1 MKRFVTI
8 ILSLA
13 LLSASALAQTPGKEP
28 AMSRRDSLQMHFLN
42 RLNQKAAPGYR
53 LYRTDNLWTFLELET
68 ATGRLWQVHF
78 SVQSGSTSG
87 RYCINSLD
95 LTLLDGDPYHG
106 RFELYKTENLY
117 NFLLIDT
124 QTGSVW
130 QAQWSYNAANRGI
143 VPIRDL

>member
-1 MKRFVTI
+1 MKKSF
-8 ILSLA
+8 LLLASAA
-13 LLSASALAQTPGKEP
+13 LLFAGCAKVENEEVVPVPEKGK
-28 AMSRRDSLQMHFLN
+28 RTITLQKDEDWSN
-42 RLNQKAAPGYR
+42 
-53 LYRTDNLWTFLELET
+53 
-68 ATGRLWQVHF
+68 
-78 SVQSGSTSG
+78 
-87 RYCINSLD
+87 LD